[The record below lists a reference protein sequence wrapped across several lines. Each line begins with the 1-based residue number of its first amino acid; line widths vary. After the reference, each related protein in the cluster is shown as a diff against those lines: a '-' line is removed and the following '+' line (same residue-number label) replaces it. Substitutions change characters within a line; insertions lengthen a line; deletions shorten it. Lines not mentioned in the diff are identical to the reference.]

1 MPGVA
6 VSAGLGQACV
16 LLAGGI
22 TPVPLA
28 IASGFAVRQ
37 TGLLAGDGVAFPA
50 LFYCGAMKFHRMV
63 PKAFPLTTSIGTSM
77 AVITASAALVPAMT
91 SPSFDISHFDLPAII
106 VSAVLAVLIYPQISQ
121 SVFKRSTELSGMFL
135 GTSIHDTTQMFQSSV
150 DRRCNKSDN
159 VAVHSKSSSK
169 FSLLAGIIPGI
180 AVAGVR
186 AQATS
191 RKAVSMVVA
200 GFIGMVGL
208 RSVGDAWLPEDNP
221 YWNRVVSFVT
231 KDASQ
236 TLLATASAAVGLSI
250 SGTIARQLALLLS
263 NEHELE
269 FETND
274 CRAYSKPTV
283 TVASK
288 C

>member
-1 MPGVA
+1 MPLVGRVWRLVPGVA

-37 TGLLAGDGVAFPA
+37 TGLLAGWGTRSGVTFSSSHLLRLGTVCLGANLSAGELLDDLTIQSVVSGVAFPA
-50 LFYCGAMKFHRMV
+50 VFYCAAMKFHRMV

-121 SVFKRSTELSGMFL
+121 SVFKRRWAPVKRSSITSVFMFALCSTELSGMFL

-169 FSLLAGIIPGI
+169 
-180 AVAGVR
+180 
-186 AQATS
+186 
-191 RKAVSMVVA
+191 
-200 GFIGMVGL
+200 
-208 RSVGDAWLPEDNP
+208 
-221 YWNRVVSFVT
+221 
-231 KDASQ
+231 
-236 TLLATASAAVGLSI
+236 
-250 SGTIARQLALLLS
+250 
-263 NEHELE
+263 
-269 FETND
+269 
-274 CRAYSKPTV
+274 
-283 TVASK
+283 
-288 C
+288 

>member
-37 TGLLAGDGVAFPA
+37 TGLLAGWGIRSGVTFSSSHLLRLGTVCLGANLSAGELLGDLTIQSVVSGVAFPA

-169 FSLLAGIIPGI
+169 
-180 AVAGVR
+180 
-186 AQATS
+186 
-191 RKAVSMVVA
+191 
-200 GFIGMVGL
+200 
-208 RSVGDAWLPEDNP
+208 
-221 YWNRVVSFVT
+221 
-231 KDASQ
+231 
-236 TLLATASAAVGLSI
+236 
-250 SGTIARQLALLLS
+250 
-263 NEHELE
+263 
-269 FETND
+269 
-274 CRAYSKPTV
+274 
-283 TVASK
+283 
-288 C
+288 